1 MDNEQSNIKRNVKQ
15 VNLFPCDD
23 GLSMVFIPDA
33 GESVTVTMDWVNVAQ
48 MNLRIDAFGK
58 EALTMMQ
65 AGLDP
70 YSSAQRQ
77 SFLLAELQIASEGG
91 PIGFQKD

>member
-1 MDNEQSNIKRNVKQ
+1 MDNEQKNIKRNVKQ
-15 VNLFPCDD
+15 VNLMACDD

-33 GESVTVTMDWVNVAQ
+33 GESVTVTMDWVSVAQ
-48 MNLRIDAFGK
+48 MNQRLDAFGK

-77 SFLLAELQIASEGG
+77 SFFLAELQVASEKGG
-91 PIGFQKD
+91 V